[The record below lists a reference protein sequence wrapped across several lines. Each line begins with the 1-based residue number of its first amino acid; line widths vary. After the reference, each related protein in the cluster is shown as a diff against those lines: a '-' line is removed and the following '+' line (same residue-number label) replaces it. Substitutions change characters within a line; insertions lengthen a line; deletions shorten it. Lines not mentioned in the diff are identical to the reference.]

1 MAAAAVMSYSSTQ
14 TEARQ
19 ASQASQVY
27 LNSRLANGVLNKS
40 TKAPFTVPEINIA
53 ASFLSS
59 LEDRKRI
66 AVQIREACTTSG
78 FFHITGHGVPE
89 ETRQAIL
96 ALAKRYFKDVPRSK
110 REAIHVRNSKYLR
123 GYEPAD
129 YTYVNP
135 GDWEAE
141 DAAPETKEGFNWGY
155 EAGLDPTGGDG
166 QYREL
171 DGEDVNGN
179 LWPSEEDVPGFY
191 ETIKE
196 YYGEVLGLARH
207 LFRLF
212 ALSLDLPEEYFDPMP
227 LDPKQ
232 KDKQIGLGAHS
243 DYECFTILLC
253 STAPGLEILSPDD
266 QWIPA
271 PAVKGSFIIN
281 VADFLM
287 RWTNGVYKSTVHRV
301 VNRTRDERYSVPF
314 FFSINYDQM
323 VETLPSCVSAENPSK
338 YPPIKAGEYV
348 LERLRATAKDE

>member
-212 ALSLDLPEEYFDPMP
+212 ALSLDLPEEYFDPMVSLP
-227 LDPKQ
+227 
-232 KDKQIGLGAHS
+232 
-243 DYECFTILLC
+243 
-253 STAPGLEILSPDD
+253 
-266 QWIPA
+266 
-271 PAVKGSFIIN
+271 
-281 VADFLM
+281 
-287 RWTNGVYKSTVHRV
+287 RWLWNPRSVI
-301 VNRTRDERYSVPF
+301 RY
-314 FFSINYDQM
+314 
-323 VETLPSCVSAENPSK
+323 
-338 YPPIKAGEYV
+338 
-348 LERLRATAKDE
+348 